1 MLTDA
6 SHNILSSP
14 QKDIHKIKSKFTLLD
29 KQFQPSSLELEKE
42 AADFSNNEES
52 SKVEQIT
59 NILMKQTMTALR
71 IFVND
76 ELNELDFGLRHVV
89 ADFIKPDVGIFVAI
103 VHSVSII
110 KYISQEDICLT
121 LFICYFWLLFG
132 YERSSLFYFR

>member
-52 SKVEQIT
+52 SQVEQIT

-110 KYISQEDICLT
+110 KSISQEDICLT
-121 LFICYFWLLFG
+121 LFIPMLLLVTI
-132 YERSSLFYFR
+132 RV